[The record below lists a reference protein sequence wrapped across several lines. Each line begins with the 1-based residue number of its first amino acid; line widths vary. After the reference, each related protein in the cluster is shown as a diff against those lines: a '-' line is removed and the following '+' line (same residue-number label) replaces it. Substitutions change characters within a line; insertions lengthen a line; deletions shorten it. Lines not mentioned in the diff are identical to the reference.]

1 MHVLGYALAL
11 LIGLSLGLL
20 GGGGSILTVPI
31 FVYVLGFEAKQA
43 IAMSLPVVG
52 VTSLVGALGHWRAGN
67 VDLRRAALF
76 GVIAMVGSFAGARLA
91 GFLSGA
97 TQLVLLAIAMLA
109 AAISMA
115 RPRRTDRPADPAPG
129 SRADGRLALLV
140 PVGLAVGLLTGV
152 VGIGGGF
159 LIVPALVV
167 LGGVPMKQAVGTSL
181 LVIAMNTVSGYLGYR
196 GQVVIPWDAVAA
208 FTVIAAVGIII
219 GTTLVR
225 YVSQVALRRAFAA
238 FLVVVGGL
246 ILYQNRGR
254 WTRDALAGSAAPA
267 DRPHRP

>member
-1 MHVLGYALAL
+1 MHVFGYALAL

-52 VTSLVGALGHWRAGN
+52 ATSLVGALGHWRAGN
-67 VDLRRAALF
+67 VDLRRAAFF

-97 TQLVLLAIAMLA
+97 TQLMLLAIAMLA

-115 RPRRTDRPADPAPG
+115 RPRRTDRPAEQA
-129 SRADGRLALLV
+129 SRGDERLALLV
-140 PVGLAVGLLTGV
+140 PVGLGVGLLTGLI
-152 VGIGGGF
+152 GIGGGF

-167 LGGVPMKQAVGTSL
+167 LGGVPMKRAVGTSL
-181 LVIAMNTVSGYLGYR
+181 LVIAMNTVSGYLGYH
-196 GQVVIPWDAVAA
+196 GQVVIPWGAVAA

-238 FLVVVGGL
+238 FLVIVGGL

-254 WTRDALAGSAAPA
+254 WTRDALAGSPTAAS
-267 DRPHRP
+267 RPHRP